1 MKCRFAALGLAGLL
15 AGPAQADG
23 GVAEVLRA
31 VKLDAT
37 LAGFTETV
45 PQTEVPDMLARLTLA
60 NQSSLAWQALD
71 IRIEVLSADAT
82 AYQPS
87 TRDDSIRFGLQ
98 VQPYASWR
106 ETLELRIN
114 DVYAGKPGGNWD
126 VHFGEAT
133 ESMRIRFVAPAVHP
147 GDRIEVRFP
156 VSDSGTQLWRLHAQ
170 AHGADST
177 DSAQK

>member
-1 MKCRFAALGLAGLL
+1 MKCRFAMLCMAGLL
-15 AGPAQADG
+15 AGHAQADG
-23 GVAEVLRA
+23 GEAEVLRA
-31 VKLDAT
+31 VKLDAN
-37 LAGFTETV
+37 LAGFSETV

-60 NQSSLAWQALD
+60 NQSGLAWHALD
-71 IRIEVLSADAT
+71 VRIEVLNAAGT

-87 TRDDSIRFGLQ
+87 TRDDSIRFGLL

-106 ETLELRIN
+106 ETLVLRIN

-133 ESMRIRFVAPAVHP
+133 EFLQIRFVAPAVQP

-170 AHGADST
+170 AHGAA
-177 DSAQK
+177 SAGSGK